1 LSRPIIV
8 EGFNGSLKGEGMH
21 STIIEAV
28 RKGPNPGEGFE
39 MAVLPNGY
47 FLPVLFFFNEPN
59 GDVNIA
65 ALTTQCLVPNP
76 ADPWGASFG
85 WTAMNNFFDI
95 WHGDFNTSFENVRFR
110 GSSGDWEGYNVA
122 HSIRIIGGDGG
133 LNKGVGNHTI
143 KNTDTDQIFCGPHI
157 DNWKNSTITIG
168 GIEADKNT
176 FTNIGLDAIRTYFID
191 NSNVLI
197 KENTIMMSNGQIGI
211 RVWYA
216 PGSLVQGNTI
226 SGTWAGWIPV
236 GILAYE
242 SPMSYIADN
251 QINSDGNYFGI
262 YFYASP
268 NSLVQGNY
276 LTGSLVYYGI
286 YLSWADSTLIK
297 GNSFENFTS
306 EENAVSIEYSQQC
319 IVTENTF
326 TNVTTPRG
334 IVWNSGSNNSI
345 LDNDYRKSGV
355 TGWGDP
361 WWTDYG
367 CVMLYFGSN
376 DNLVSESGDFM
387 PGTGGAMSH
396 VFDLGTNNRVVG
408 HPANHVSDPGIG
420 QGLQEIKDE
429 IAAKEQLIAEM
440 LAALEQEPY

>member
-1 LSRPIIV
+1 
-8 EGFNGSLKGEGMH
+8 MH

-251 QINSDGNYFGI
+251 QINSDGNYLGI

-345 LDNDYRKSGV
+345 LDNDGSRLRRTGYIQDIGVLRLDSGQAF
-355 TGWGDP
+355 
-361 WWTDYG
+361 
-367 CVMLYFGSN
+367 YF
-376 DNLVSESGDFM
+376 
-387 PGTGGAMSH
+387 
-396 VFDLGTNNRVVG
+396 
-408 HPANHVSDPGIG
+408 
-420 QGLQEIKDE
+420 
-429 IAAKEQLIAEM
+429 
-440 LAALEQEPY
+440 